1 MESSK
6 NYNKNVPVS
15 TKLSGPSPPATEA
28 PPMYLRSVLCPPQH
42 VGALLP
48 PNVRAGRN
56 RRAHGL
62 RPPLLDRSGG
72 SPQLASRGS
81 EQQLRHAGQRS
92 ERLLRSRLSPIYNV
106 FSCNSLLKSGSQSC
120 EKKYHKL
127 EKPIASTCKA
137 ARGCQ
142 ARSTT
147 NGGCKDCRKSWMN
160 WRH

>member
-1 MESSK
+1 MESS
-6 NYNKNVPVS
+6 NSYNKNAPVS
-15 TKLSGPSPPATEA
+15 TKPSRPLPLLTETLLKRHLLELCRRQPAD
-28 PPMYLRSVLCPPQH
+28 
-42 VGALLP
+42 ALLP

-160 WRH
+160 